1 MAKSSRCSQSVA
13 LSSWTTH
20 ILYGWNFKS
29 FCKIVHT
36 DSWLNLI
43 SRACL
48 RADRPGLRIS
58 ACLTLD
64 VFWRPY
70 RLIETRWLLLY
81 NTSCC
86 PQTVNPPENR
96 IVAGNGVPAS
106 KLEMNV
112 KKPLHC
118 CDRLTILHICIISKH
133 AVLYRPLLHSYWN
146 GIV

>member
-20 ILYGWNFKS
+20 ILYGWNFKP
-29 FCKIVHT
+29 FYKIVRT
-36 DSWLNLI
+36 NLRLNLI

-58 ACLTLD
+58 ACLTLSMFSG
-64 VFWRPY
+64 VRTVLLGPGGFFFTILPVVLRLWIVLRLGTVSRRPS
-70 RLIETRWLLLY
+70 LKWTR
-81 NTSCC
+81 
-86 PQTVNPPENR
+86 
-96 IVAGNGVPAS
+96 
-106 KLEMNV
+106 

-118 CDRLTILHICIISKH
+118 CDRLTILHIRIISKH
-133 AVLYRPLLHSYWN
+133 ALLYRPLLHSYWN